1 MGLGSDVS
9 CQIKTVCAAG
19 IYRRRSP
26 RADRAVYFPNTGL
39 GVRDAEGC
47 FLASMFY
54 DSARIIARR
63 TLPIKSGNRSCAV
76 LVSLLFENVSQ
87 HPGKVIGASSGSIGD
102 LLAATGSHRHN
113 RRVGRQ
119 RTDSREE
126 RALADL
132 L

>member
-1 MGLGSDVS
+1 MGSDVS

-19 IYRRRSP
+19 IIVADHHAPTALFTCWILVWASGTPKVASSP
-26 RADRAVYFPNTGL
+26 Q
-39 GVRDAEGC
+39 
-47 FLASMFY
+47 FY
-54 DSARIIARR
+54 DSARIIAHR
-63 TLPIKSGNRSCAV
+63 TLPIKSGNRFCAV

>member
-1 MGLGSDVS
+1 MGLGSDES

-19 IYRRRSP
+19 IIVADHRAPTALFTCWILVWASETPKVVSSP
-26 RADRAVYFPNTGL
+26 Q
-39 GVRDAEGC
+39 
-47 FLASMFY
+47 FY
-54 DSARIIARR
+54 DSARIIAYRAVH
-63 TLPIKSGNRSCAV
+63 IKSGNISCCV
-76 LVSLLFENVSQ
+76 MVSLLFENVSQ

>member
-1 MGLGSDVS
+1 LGSDVS

-19 IYRRRSP
+19 IIVTDHHAPTALFTCWILVWASETPKVVSSP
-26 RADRAVYFPNTGL
+26 Q
-39 GVRDAEGC
+39 
-47 FLASMFY
+47 FY
-54 DSARIIARR
+54 DSARIIAYRAVH
-63 TLPIKSGNRSCAV
+63 IKSGNISCCV
-76 LVSLLFENVSQ
+76 MVSLLFENVSQ